1 MNQTVPQMVLI
12 TFGSVASY
20 WISHRIDKKD
30 FRIFLTDING
40 GNYFALRILFLS
52 HENNMSEVGEIKTNL
67 L

>member
-1 MNQTVPQMVLI
+1 MVLI

-30 FRIFLTDING
+30 LYFLTDING
-40 GNYFALRILFLS
+40 GDYFALRILFLS
-52 HENNMSEVGEIKTNL
+52 HENNISEVGEIKTNL